1 MNFGL
6 DSYSAFDEPFTFED
20 SSSKVPAETGSL
32 SLRSLSPEN
41 PVLGDSGWDEDGEKV
56 DLFPS
61 PTKRTTAPFELPSL
75 DAPLSEVPDIT
86 DDIPTATS
94 AAISTVSLPIAPTP
108 AVVIPPPLPLP
119 IHVPVIITP
128 ASVVIPSGTA
138 RFTGFTSTS
147 QVQYAIICIKS
158 QCTPPYCQLAELFL
172 TIGMS
177 IALCPNNTT
186 IIVIISY

>member
-6 DSYSAFDEPFTFED
+6 DSYSAFDEPFTFEE
-20 SSSKVPAETGSL
+20 SASKAPAGNGSL

-41 PVLGDSGWDEDGEKV
+41 PVLGDSGWDENGEKV

-61 PTKRTTAPFELPSL
+61 PTRRSTAPFAPPSL
-75 DAPLSEVPDIT
+75 AASLSDVPDIT
-86 DDIPTATS
+86 DDVPEA
-94 AAISTVSLPIAPTP
+94 TP
-108 AVVIPPPLPLP
+108 APLSVNVPAPVVVIPPPLPLP

-147 QVQYAIICIKS
+147 QVK
-158 QCTPPYCQLAELFL
+158 
-172 TIGMS
+172 
-177 IALCPNNTT
+177 
-186 IIVIISY
+186 

>member
-20 SSSKVPAETGSL
+20 TSSKAPVETDSL

-61 PTKRTTAPFELPSL
+61 PTKRAAIPFAPPSL
-75 DAPLSEVPDIT
+75 EPPPDDPDIT
-86 DDIPTATS
+86 DDIPTST
-94 AAISTVSLPIAPTP
+94 AISASLPITTVP
-108 AVVIPPPLPLP
+108 AVVTPPPLPLP
-119 IHVPVIITP
+119 VPLPTHVPVIITP
-128 ASVVIPSGTA
+128 TNVVIPSGTA

-147 QVQYAIICIKS
+147 QVQ
-158 QCTPPYCQLAELFL
+158 L
-172 TIGMS
+172 TIPC
-177 IALCPNNTT
+177 I
-186 IIVIISY
+186 

>member
-20 SSSKVPAETGSL
+20 TSSKAPAETDSL

-61 PTKRTTAPFELPSL
+61 PTKRMTMPFAPPSL
-75 DAPLSEVPDIT
+75 EPPPDDPDIT
-86 DDIPTATS
+86 DDIPTST
-94 AAISTVSLPIAPTP
+94 AISASLPITTVPEVVTP
-108 AVVIPPPLPLP
+108 PSLPLP
-119 IHVPVIITP
+119 THVPVIITP

-147 QVQYAIICIKS
+147 QVQFTIPCI
-158 QCTPPYCQLAELFL
+158 
-172 TIGMS
+172 
-177 IALCPNNTT
+177 
-186 IIVIISY
+186 